1 MKPRVSW
8 LPALGRT
15 RAGVFVVDASQRII
29 LWNKGAERLLGYSAS
44 QVLGEPCHQIIAGMC
59 HGKMWCHANCR
70 VERKLRRR
78 GLPSDFDLLTHTRSG
93 REIWLN
99 VSILAIPAGGM
110 PLAAHFIRD
119 VTRDKQ
125 NEGKLGSILAA
136 LVGEG
141 ATADKRKGK
150 QPAARSL
157 PASLGLPSPAMHLSG
172 REVEVLTF
180 LGRGDAA
187 EAIAARMGISLLTV
201 RKHIQNA
208 LRRLGLHSKAAAVSF
223 AFRNGML

>member
-1 MKPRVSW
+1 LTHRPSW

-15 RAGVFVVDASQRII
+15 RAGVFVVDATQRII

-44 QVLGEPCHQIIAGMC
+44 QVLGEPCHQIIAGKC
-59 HGKMWCHANCR
+59 YGKVWCHANCR
-70 VERKLRRR
+70 VQRKLRR
-78 GLPSDFDLLTHTRSG
+78 GSLPSGFDLLTHTRDG

-99 VSILAIPAGGM
+99 ISILAIPTDGI
-110 PLAAHFIRD
+110 PLAVHFMRD
-119 VTRDKQ
+119 VTGDKR

-150 QPAARSL
+150 QPAALTL
-157 PASLGLPSPAMHLSG
+157 PASLGPPSPTLLLTR
-172 REVEVLTF
+172 REAEVLT
-180 LGRGDAA
+180 LLAKGDGSR
-187 EAIAARMGISLLTV
+187 AIAERMGISLLTV

-208 LRRLGLHSKAAAVSF
+208 LRHLGLHSKVAAVSF
-223 AFRNGML
+223 AFRNDIL